1 VTVTAQITDNLSGV
15 RYGDAYFVSPS
26 GAQSVGCDMGL
37 ISGTDLI
44 GTWQCSFTVPAY
56 SEAGTWTVNYAFAVD
71 NVGNEAFY
79 YASDLIALGFPT
91 QLQVTSNQD
100 TQPPVLTSFTFSPM
114 AVNTTTSSATVTVT
128 AQITDNL
135 SGVRYGDA
143 YFVSPSGA
151 QSVGCDMG
159 LVSGTDLTGT
169 WQCSF
174 TVPAYSE
181 AGTWTVNYAFAVDNV
196 GNEAFYYASNLTAL
210 GFPTQL
216 IVDSATTVTLASSN
230 TRAPYGQPITFKATV
245 TSSNGN
251 IPTGTVNFD
260 DGSTILGSGTLNS
273 SGIAFFTTSALT
285 EGAQTIVAAYLGDSN
300 DPAANS
306 APLNQVVNPAHTTT
320 TITSSLNP
328 STYGQPVTFTASVS
342 FAGGVPPNGE
352 GVEFFDGN
360 SKIATETLNNGS
372 AALTISKLSVG
383 THQIRAV
390 YAGDGNLAPSKS
402 PMIRQGV
409 AQ

>member
-1 VTVTAQITDNLSGV
+1 
-15 RYGDAYFVSPS
+15 
-26 GAQSVGCDMGL
+26 
-37 ISGTDLI
+37 
-44 GTWQCSFTVPAY
+44 
-56 SEAGTWTVNYAFAVD
+56 
-71 NVGNEAFY
+71 
-79 YASDLIALGFPT
+79 
-91 QLQVTSNQD
+91 
-100 TQPPVLTSFTFSPM
+100 
-114 AVNTTTSSATVTVT
+114 
-128 AQITDNL
+128 
-135 SGVRYGDA
+135 
-143 YFVSPSGA
+143 
-151 QSVGCDMG
+151 
-159 LVSGTDLTGT
+159 
-169 WQCSF
+169 
-174 TVPAYSE
+174 
-181 AGTWTVNYAFAVDNV
+181 
-196 GNEAFYYASNLTAL
+196 
-210 GFPTQL
+210 
-216 IVDSATTVTLASSN
+216 
-230 TRAPYGQPITFKATV
+230 V

-360 SKIATETLNNGS
+360 SKIATETLDNGS

>member
-1 VTVTAQITDNLSGV
+1 MSAWRTRSLARNSARALFLLAVIA
-15 RYGDAYFVSPS
+15 A
-26 GAQSVGCDMGL
+26 
-37 ISGTDLI
+37 
-44 GTWQCSFTVPAY
+44 VPA
-56 SEAGTWTVNYAFAVD
+56 FA
-71 NVGNEAFY
+71 
-79 YASDLIALGFPT
+79 
-91 QLQVTSNQD
+91 QD

-216 IVDSATTVTLASSN
+216 IVDSATTVTLASSCLL
-230 TRAPYGQPITFKATV
+230 Y
-245 TSSNGN
+245 TSRC
-251 IPTGTVNFD
+251 V
-260 DGSTILGSGTLNS
+260 
-273 SGIAFFTTSALT
+273 
-285 EGAQTIVAAYLGDSN
+285 
-300 DPAANS
+300 
-306 APLNQVVNPAHTTT
+306 
-320 TITSSLNP
+320 
-328 STYGQPVTFTASVS
+328 
-342 FAGGVPPNGE
+342 
-352 GVEFFDGN
+352 
-360 SKIATETLNNGS
+360 
-372 AALTISKLSVG
+372 
-383 THQIRAV
+383 
-390 YAGDGNLAPSKS
+390 
-402 PMIRQGV
+402 
-409 AQ
+409 